1 MPDQTHAGGLGRY
14 YADLHIHIGRTASGR
29 PVKITGART
38 LTLENIL
45 HEAAEVKGIDL
56 VGVIDSHVPEV
67 LDELERAMEKHGW
80 REHEG
85 GGVSAGKVTL
95 LLGSEIEVY
104 DDHCHGPIHV
114 LAFLPTVSAM
124 RAFSVWLGERVKNV
138 SLSTQRLHASGRE
151 LQQTVKERGGWF
163 IPAHAF
169 TPFKSLYGRGV
180 ERSLTEVFDP
190 DLIDAVELGLSA
202 DTAMADQIA
211 ELHRYPYLTNSDA
224 HSLRKI
230 AREYE
235 EVRLSSPTFA
245 EFEKALRGED
255 GRVIVANYGLNP
267 KLGKYHQTVCERCLA
282 PAAPDVDSCAA
293 CGHHRVVKGVF
304 DRLEELKTA
313 ERGPK
318 RPPYIY
324 QVPLEFI
331 PGLGPKAYEKLL
343 GRFGTEIRV
352 LHEASEEEIAETV
365 GEKLAQLIVLAR
377 SGALYI
383 EAGGGG
389 RYGKVREA

>member
-1 MPDQTHAGGLGRY
+1 MANNKNEGGLGRY

-38 LTLENIL
+38 LTLANIL
-45 HEAAEVKGIDL
+45 REAAEVKGIDII
-56 VGVIDSHVPEV
+56 GVIDSHVPDV
-67 LDELERAMEKHGW
+67 LGELEQAMEKHGW
-80 REHEG
+80 REHEE

-104 DDHCHGPIHV
+104 DGHCHGPIHV
-114 LAFLPTVSAM
+114 LVFLPTVQAM
-124 RAFSVWLGERVKNV
+124 RAFSRWLGQRVKNI
-138 SLSTQRLHASGRE
+138 SLSSQRIYASGRE
-151 LQQTVKERGGWF
+151 LQAAAKEHGGWF

-169 TPFKSLYGRGV
+169 TPFKSLYGKGV
-180 ERSLTEVFDP
+180 QHSLTEVFDP
-190 DLIDAVELGLSA
+190 DRIDAIELGLSA

-235 EVRLSSPTFA
+235 QVRLAAPTFA
-245 EFEKALRGED
+245 ELEKALRGED
-255 GRVIVANYGLNP
+255 GRTIIANYGLNP
-267 KLGKYHQTVCERCLA
+267 KLGKYHRTVCERCLA
-282 PAAPDVDSCAA
+282 PVSPEAERCPA
-293 CGHHRVVKGVF
+293 CGHHRFVKGVF
-304 DRLEELKTA
+304 DRLAELKTA
-313 ERGPK
+313 EHGPK

-343 GRFGTEIRV
+343 ARFGTEMSV
-352 LHEASEEEIAETV
+352 LHEAAEEALAETV
-365 GEKLAQLIVLAR
+365 GEKLARLIVLAR
-377 SGALYI
+377 SGALAI

-389 RYGKVREA
+389 KYGKVQES